1 MTFRVLTQIDEET
14 RARHAEADTQR
25 LAIMTEPA
33 TPRLYRRFLLRLHG
47 FESPVESALQST
59 PALADLIDLRAR
71 LHSRLL
77 RSDLAALG
85 IVDLTRVTRCA
96 AVPRFRHVLEAL
108 GWMYV
113 IERGRMLHSI
123 LHRHLSVTLPALA
136 AVAAAYLSA
145 ERSAARRMREL
156 GATLDSAVRSEDDV
170 ERILAA
176 AHGAFQALALWN
188 TEARPPRQRVASS
201 VSAPARRR
209 IRAARHARRACRR

>member
-47 FESPVESALQST
+47 FESPVELALQST

-113 IERGRMLHSI
+113 IERGRIVLD
-123 LHRHLSVTLPALA
+123 TALDQIG
-136 AVAAAYLSA
+136 
-145 ERSAARRMREL
+145 ERYAQL
-156 GATLDSAVRSEDDV
+156 IVRP
-170 ERILAA
+170 ERLAA
-176 AHGAFQALALWN
+176 ARALKPFSERTLFGRTALFYEDVPREQLAPLGELG
-188 TEARPPRQRVASS
+188 TPGVADLFVARMQEAA
-201 VSAPARRR
+201 
-209 IRAARHARRACRR
+209 